1 MQPSTI
7 PHTPIRYET
16 TRRATILCVLAAL
29 AMGVD
34 ARAQE
39 LPRGAEAS
47 AQTHSATA
55 EKDDGRFHLVLGAF
69 VTAAGTDVA
78 SSMYQIGRG
87 AAREA
92 AFGAP
97 WQNSPVAFA
106 ATKSALTA
114 LFVYQLQKLH
124 RTRPKAAF
132 ILGIAGTSIEAA
144 LIART
149 ARLQGAGR

>member
-1 MQPSTI
+1 MQQHDPSFSRTI
-7 PHTPIRYET
+7 AR
-16 TRRATILCVLAAL
+16 VLACFAL
-29 AMGVD
+29 ASLALSVN
-34 ARAQE
+34 AAAQE
-39 LPRGAEAS
+39 LPPGADAP
-47 AQTHSATA
+47 AQTHASTA

-69 VTAAGTDVA
+69 MTAAGTDVA

-92 AFGAP
+92 AFGST
-97 WQNSPVAFA
+97 WQDSPIAFA
-106 ATKSALTA
+106 ATKSAVTA

-132 ILGIAGTSIEAA
+132 ILGIAGTSVEAA

-149 ARLQGAGR
+149 ARLQRAGR

>member
-1 MQPSTI
+1 VAS
-7 PHTPIRYET
+7 
-16 TRRATILCVLAAL
+16 LAL
-29 AMGVD
+29 SVD

-39 LPRGAEAS
+39 LPRATDAPKQ
-47 AQTHSATA
+47 AATA
-55 EKDDGRFHLVLGAF
+55 GKDEGRFHLVLGAF
-69 VTAAGTDVA
+69 VTAAGTDIA

-87 AAREA
+87 SAREA
-92 AFGAP
+92 GFGAA
-97 WQNSPVAFA
+97 WQDSPVAFA

-132 ILGIAGTSIEAA
+132 ILGIAGTSVEAA

-149 ARLQGAGR
+149 ARMQRAVR